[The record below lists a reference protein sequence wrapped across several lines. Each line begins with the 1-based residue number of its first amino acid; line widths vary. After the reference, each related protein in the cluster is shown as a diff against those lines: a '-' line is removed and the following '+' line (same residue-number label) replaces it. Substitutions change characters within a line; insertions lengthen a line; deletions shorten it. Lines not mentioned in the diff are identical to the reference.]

1 VPAHL
6 VDAYPDLSVAE
17 IAERA
22 GVSYATAY
30 RRVRESRGGELAPR
44 VVWANRSH
52 VVARSAESDARC
64 VEAIR
69 MRDAGA
75 KWLEVALA
83 LGYSSEYHANA
94 AVRRYRAR
102 GGGGVVTPLR
112 TRAIEVL
119 EEAIGEWSRRL
130 VPDRYVDPPTLVEV
144 QVDALL
150 AAGLLHDPTCEAR
163 IERAARDLLMDALGA
178 IYDLGGCDGTCGTTG
193 QCVAK
198 RIRAYLADD
207 QEDTDA

>member
-1 VPAHL
+1 
-6 VDAYPDLSVAE
+6 
-17 IAERA
+17 
-22 GVSYATAY
+22 
-30 RRVRESRGGELAPR
+30 
-44 VVWANRSH
+44 
-52 VVARSAESDARC
+52 
-64 VEAIR
+64 
-69 MRDAGA
+69 M
-75 KWLEVALA
+75 
-83 LGYSSEYHANA
+83 
-94 AVRRYRAR
+94 
-102 GGGGVVTPLR
+102 TPLR

-207 QEDTDA
+207 HARARALGRTLAAMHRAGALDLDYRDRRDPVYARPEATA